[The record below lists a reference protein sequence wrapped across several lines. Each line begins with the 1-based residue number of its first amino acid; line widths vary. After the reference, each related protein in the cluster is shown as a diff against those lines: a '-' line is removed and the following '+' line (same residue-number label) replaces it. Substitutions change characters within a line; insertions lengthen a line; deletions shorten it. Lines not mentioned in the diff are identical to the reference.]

1 MSVLEQADDAP
12 PVRRRRYP
20 SREDTI
26 GFLVWEARRAYYR
39 DFGERIA
46 EHGISFG
53 VFPVLRVLWD
63 EDQLTQAEI
72 IKRLRMKGP
81 TIVGV
86 VAQLEADGLIHRIQD
101 AHDRRKR
108 AIALTVRGEALRDVI
123 MPISEDVNRR
133 ALKGFSAEERR
144 ELKSFLRRLYGNLQP
159 EEDARPD

>member
-1 MSVLEQADDAP
+1 M
-12 PVRRRRYP
+12 
-20 SREDTI
+20 
-26 GFLVWEARRAYYR
+26 
-39 DFGERIA
+39 
-46 EHGISFG
+46 
-53 VFPVLRVLWD
+53 LWD

>member
-1 MSVLEQADDAP
+1 VSVIEPTEGAA

-63 EDQLTQAEI
+63 EDRLTQAEI

-81 TIVGV
+81 TIVGI
-86 VAQLEADGLIHRIQD
+86 VAQLEADGLISRIQD
-101 AHDRRKR
+101 PHDRRKR
-108 AIALTVRGEALRDVI
+108 SIALTARGEALRDVI

-133 ALKGFSAEERR
+133 AMKGFTTEERR
-144 ELKSFLRRLYGNLQP
+144 ALKCFLRRLRSNLEP
-159 EEDARPD
+159 GDEALEI